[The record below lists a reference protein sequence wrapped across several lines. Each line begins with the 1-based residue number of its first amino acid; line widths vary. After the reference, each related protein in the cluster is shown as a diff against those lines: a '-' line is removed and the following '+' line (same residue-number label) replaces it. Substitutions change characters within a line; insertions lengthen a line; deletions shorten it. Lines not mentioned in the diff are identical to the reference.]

1 MNALAELLDAVRER
15 SGLPSDMALATKL
28 GIQRQT
34 LHQARKGVAGLSDE
48 RIAQLCELGKL
59 DGAVWLAKIHAE
71 RATSPV
77 ERRVWRSVL
86 DRLSAAAAVLV
97 LAVIAMPG
105 AARAKAIDSQGF
117 SGSGQPHSVYYVSIG
132 LGRTSGLA
140 ATTSALCLLKTSLR
154 SLCVGR
160 PSAPSLTVDIKVNR
174 LHLPPDMTN
183 QQHDEQCLAEILGIL
198 NELTSEKPLSL
209 PSTTATWPYLLERS
223 LLIAYVGVLVITA
236 ASAVVTAATSLQ
248 EPAEHY
254 LQSGFFTGFV
264 LVVAYILSSLVNAVI
279 ANRRARKDP
288 TPAMLRRMRRD
299 TIQDWKQI
307 QLLRAFPKHLVE
319 YALTQYKWHWDMLEQ
334 RVGLF
339 SGDLRRLGL
348 APALA
353 GSALAAANLIRQEG
367 VVLLWAPIA
376 MACCLYIVATVL
388 LASRERPRQV
398 VELLSFLIKSW
409 ESLSPTPMPQL
420 APEHLDLPIALAA
433 AGQSQEPVHHKDI
446 HQAQRPMPER
456 LR

>member
-1 MNALAELLDAVRER
+1 MPASRLRAFLELSIDGTERAASIIRRHSCAWQAV
-15 SGLPSDMALATKL
+15 SDS
-28 GIQRQT
+28 
-34 LHQARKGVAGLSDE
+34 QARSSGSNSRPSGVIRRSPRKEKPAQGPVKSIRWCGSNSIMPRSHPWPGSQVAGKS
-48 RIAQLCELGKL
+48 RARGPAIAKRKRRRLGF
-59 DGAVWLAKIHAE
+59 G
-71 RATSPV
+71 
-77 ERRVWRSVL
+77 RSMI
-86 DRLSAAAAVLV
+86 S
-97 LAVIAMPG
+97 
-105 AARAKAIDSQGF
+105 
-117 SGSGQPHSVYYVSIG
+117 HNVYYVPIG

-154 SLCVGR
+154 SPCVGR

-248 EPAEHY
+248 EPAEPY

-376 MACCLYIVATVL
+376 MACCLYIVVTVL

>member
-1 MNALAELLDAVRER
+1 MISHN
-15 SGLPSDMALATKL
+15 
-28 GIQRQT
+28 
-34 LHQARKGVAGLSDE
+34 
-48 RIAQLCELGKL
+48 
-59 DGAVWLAKIHAE
+59 
-71 RATSPV
+71 
-77 ERRVWRSVL
+77 
-86 DRLSAAAAVLV
+86 
-97 LAVIAMPG
+97 
-105 AARAKAIDSQGF
+105 
-117 SGSGQPHSVYYVSIG
+117 VYYVSIG

-248 EPAEHY
+248 EPAEPY

-409 ESLSPTPMPQL
+409 ESLSQL
-420 APEHLDLPIALAA
+420 QCHSSLPSTLICL
-433 AGQSQEPVHHKDI
+433 
-446 HQAQRPMPER
+446 